1 MGKTVRKGFG
11 VSLWRR
17 EFLPHIIVER
27 PLGISDMSKNN
38 DITRA
43 DDQFFIMNNS
53 ITFRNFHL
61 YIGLIGYLLSY
72 FFSLANNAD
81 DSFSIFIR
89 ICLFLFS
96 TFYIIYNFTHPQKI
110 LILDRLNGIITFP
123 GFLYGKAI
131 TMPFE
136 EVLAEVRGGYGAGM
150 ATLALLHQNKLTA
163 YSAIL
168 ESTPLQSWSFMV
180 WYMDKN
186 RPLPPGKVFDPYRK
200 RDYERRKAEGFPE
213 PLYESWIS
221 IFEYYEYYDEQF
233 QARKEHEERQKRRN
247 KRNNKYK

>member
-1 MGKTVRKGFG
+1 MGKTVKKEIGF
-11 VSLWRR
+11 SLWKRK
-17 EFLPHIIVER
+17 FLPHIIVEL

-38 DITRA
+38 DIIRA

-96 TFYIIYNFTHPQKI
+96 TFYIIYNFTHPKKI

-136 EVLAEVRGGYGAGM
+136 EVLAEVRGGYGAGSP
-150 ATLALLHQNKLTA
+150 TLALLHQNKLTA

-186 RPLPPGKVFDPYRK
+186 RPLPPGKVFDPYRQK
-200 RDYERRKAEGFPE
+200 DYERRKKEGFPK
-213 PLYESWIS
+213 PLYQSWIATP
-221 IFEYYEYYDEQF
+221 E
-233 QARKEHEERQKRRN
+233 N
-247 KRNNKYK
+247 P

>member
-11 VSLWRR
+11 MSLWRR

-27 PLGISDMSKNN
+27 PIGINDMSKND

-53 ITFRNFHL
+53 ITLGNFHL

-96 TFYIIYNFTHPQKI
+96 TFYIIYNFTHPKKI

-123 GFLYGKAI
+123 GFLYGKPI
-131 TMPFE
+131 TMSFE
-136 EVLAEVRGGYGAGM
+136 EVLAQIKGRGYG
-150 ATLALLHQNKLTA
+150 LALLHKNKITF
-163 YSAIL
+163 YDVDL
-168 ESTPLQSWSFMV
+168 EYEPLRSWSFMV

-186 RPLPPGKVFDPYRK
+186 RPLPPGKVFDPYRQK
-200 RDYERRKAEGFPE
+200 DYERRKKEGFPK
-213 PLYESWIS
+213 PLYQSWIATP
-221 IFEYYEYYDEQF
+221 E
-233 QARKEHEERQKRRN
+233 N
-247 KRNNKYK
+247 P

>member
-27 PLGISDMSKNN
+27 PLGISDMSKND

-96 TFYIIYNFTHPQKI
+96 TFYIIYNFTHPKKI

-123 GFLYGKAI
+123 GFLYGKPI
-131 TMPFE
+131 TMSFE

-168 ESTPLQSWSFMV
+168 ESTPLESWSFMV

-186 RPLPPGKVFDPYRK
+186 RPLPPGEIFDPYRQK
-200 RDYERRKAEGFPE
+200 DYERRKKEGFPK
-213 PLYESWIS
+213 PLYQSWIATP
-221 IFEYYEYYDEQF
+221 E
-233 QARKEHEERQKRRN
+233 N
-247 KRNNKYK
+247 P

>member
-27 PLGISDMSKNN
+27 PLGIGEECKENGF
-38 DITRA
+38 IRA

-53 ITFRNFHL
+53 VALGNFHL
-61 YIGLIGYLLSY
+61 YIGLVLFLV
-72 FFSLANNAD
+72 A
-81 DSFSIFIR
+81 
-89 ICLFLFS
+89 LFLFGEGTNTEITLS
-96 TFYIIYNFTHPQKI
+96 ASSFLIGSFYIIYNFTHPKKI

-123 GFLYGKAI
+123 GFLYGKPI

-186 RPLPPGKVFDPYRK
+186 RPLPPGKVFDPYRQK
-200 RDYERRKAEGFPE
+200 DYERRKKEGSPK
-213 PLYESWIS
+213 PLYQSWIATP
-221 IFEYYEYYDEQF
+221 E
-233 QARKEHEERQKRRN
+233 N
-247 KRNNKYK
+247 P

>member
-53 ITFRNFHL
+53 ITLGNFHL
-61 YIGLIGYLLSY
+61 YIGLV
-72 FFSLANNAD
+72 
-81 DSFSIFIR
+81 
-89 ICLFLFS
+89 LFLFALFLFGEGTNTEITLS
-96 TFYIIYNFTHPQKI
+96 ASSFLIGSFYIIYNFTHPKKI

-186 RPLPPGKVFDPYRK
+186 RPLPPGKVFDPYRQK
-200 RDYERRKAEGFPE
+200 DYERRKKEGFPK
-213 PLYESWIS
+213 PLYQSWIATP
-221 IFEYYEYYDEQF
+221 E
-233 QARKEHEERQKRRN
+233 N
-247 KRNNKYK
+247 P

>member
-11 VSLWRR
+11 MSLWRR
-17 EFLPHIIVER
+17 EFLPHIIVEL

-53 ITFRNFHL
+53 ITLGNFHL

-96 TFYIIYNFTHPQKI
+96 TFYIIYNFTHPKKI

-123 GFLYGKAI
+123 GFLYGKPI
-131 TMPFE
+131 TMSFE

-186 RPLPPGKVFDPYRK
+186 RPLPPGKVFDPYRQK
-200 RDYERRKAEGFPE
+200 DYERRKKEGFPK
-213 PLYESWIS
+213 PLYQSWIATP
-221 IFEYYEYYDEQF
+221 E
-233 QARKEHEERQKRRN
+233 N
-247 KRNNKYK
+247 P

>member
-96 TFYIIYNFTHPQKI
+96 TFYIIYNFTHPKKI

-123 GFLYGKAI
+123 GFLYGKPI

-136 EVLAEVRGGYGAGM
+136 EVLAAVKGGYGAGM

-186 RPLPPGKVFDPYRK
+186 RPLPPGKVFDPYRQK
-200 RDYERRKAEGFPE
+200 DYERRKKEGFPK
-213 PLYESWIS
+213 PLYQSWIATP
-221 IFEYYEYYDEQF
+221 E
-233 QARKEHEERQKRRN
+233 N
-247 KRNNKYK
+247 P

>member
-27 PLGISDMSKNN
+27 PLGISDMSKND

-72 FFSLANNAD
+72 FLSLANNAD
-81 DSFSIFIR
+81 DSFTIFIR

-96 TFYIIYNFTHPQKI
+96 TFYIIYNFTHPKKI

-123 GFLYGKAI
+123 GFLYGKPI
-131 TMPFE
+131 TMSFE

-186 RPLPPGKVFDPYRK
+186 RPLPPGKVFDPYRQK
-200 RDYERRKAEGFPE
+200 DYERRKKEGFPK
-213 PLYESWIS
+213 PLYQSWIATP
-221 IFEYYEYYDEQF
+221 E
-233 QARKEHEERQKRRN
+233 N
-247 KRNNKYK
+247 P

>member
-1 MGKTVRKGFG
+1 MGKTVKKEIGF
-11 VSLWRR
+11 SLWKRK
-17 EFLPHIIVER
+17 FLPHIIVEL

-136 EVLAEVRGGYGAGM
+136 EVLAEVRGGYGAGSP
-150 ATLALLHQNKLTA
+150 TLALLHQNKLTA

-186 RPLPPGKVFDPYRK
+186 RPLPPGKVFDPYRQK
-200 RDYERRKAEGFPE
+200 DYERRKKEGFPK
-213 PLYESWIS
+213 PLYQSWIATP
-221 IFEYYEYYDEQF
+221 E
-233 QARKEHEERQKRRN
+233 N
-247 KRNNKYK
+247 P